1 MEPPDDLAFLRLA
14 IEASKASLD
23 DDVGGPFGAL
33 LVRDGEILAH
43 GRNRVLGDH
52 DPTAHAE
59 VVAIRRAAA
68 KLGTHNLEGC
78 TIYSSCEPCPMCLA
92 AIHWAGIERIVF
104 AAGRED
110 AAGIGFADAA
120 LYEELGRSLEA
131 RSTPTEQSLREEGR
145 AVMEAWGRRPGRT
158 LY

>member
-1 MEPPDDLAFLRLA
+1 MDTPDDLAFLRLA
-14 IEASKASLD
+14 IDASKASLAD
-23 DDVGGPFGAL
+23 DIGGPFGAI
-33 LVRDGEILAH
+33 LVRDGEILAE

-68 KLGTHNLEGC
+68 KMGTHDLAGC

-120 LYEELGRSLEA
+120 LYAELGRPLDA
-131 RSTPTEQSLREEGR
+131 RTTPTEQRIRDEGR
-145 AVMEAWGRRPGRT
+145 AVMEAWSRRPGRT